1 MWSSLMFCSC
11 FLVAQAA
18 VPETGETI
26 PEVARQAERHDDFAG
41 VDFAGV
47 MGFARLNAGTYGLH
61 YEHLFAGRHG
71 LYLAFNGIHVHQ
83 HADHEQFHMN
93 MFGGEIAYRFYR
105 EPGRG
110 LFFGLAAEYRRGF
123 GRRGE
128 RDAPDRVNYSTEQM
142 ALLPQ
147 VGYRWV
153 LETMPLSFVARAGAG
168 YGPYKVTAED
178 PGMIEDERFA
188 RDVLGATP
196 IAIDLEFSLAYGF

>member
-1 MWSSLMFCSC
+1 MWSSLIFCSC

-18 VPETGETI
+18 VPETGEII
-26 PEVARQAERHDDFAG
+26 PEVARQAERHDNFAG
-41 VDFAGV
+41 LDFAGV
-47 MGFARLNAGTYGLH
+47 MGFARLNVGTFGLH
-61 YEHLFAGRHG
+61 YERLFSDRHG
-71 LYLAFNGIHVHQ
+71 LYLAFNGLHVHQ

-93 MFGGEIAYRFYR
+93 LFGGEIAYRFYR
-105 EPGRG
+105 GPGRG

-142 ALLPQ
+142 AVLPQ

-153 LETMPLSFVARAGAG
+153 LDTMPMSFVARAGAG

-178 PGMIEDERFA
+178 PGMVEDERFA
-188 RDVLGATP
+188 RDALGATP